1 MIAKAVAA
9 GADEVVLD
17 LEDAVPRSE
26 KAAARQVV
34 ASWLRSADE
43 GEDRPGRLLPGS
55 APGARRADDSTGGV
69 APRVAVRVNALRT
82 PWCHADIEACAS
94 ARSPV
99 LSLVLP
105 KVESAGDL
113 AFADRLLDGV
123 EAAAGRAEPVA
134 LQALIE
140 TPAGLANVRE
150 IAAASPRLKTLI
162 IGYADLAASLGR
174 GPGLAP
180 ESWLWAQDTV
190 LTAARTAGIAAVDG
204 PHLGVRADE
213 AFEASVRRAAQ
224 LGFDGKWVI
233 HPRQIGA
240 VISAFS
246 PSSGQAADARRI
258 LAAYQ
263 RVVGRGAGAVE
274 VEGQMVDEAVA
285 AAARRVLAS
294 SGDAGNPATLTAG
307 GGAGDD

>member
-17 LEDAVPRSE
+17 LEDAVPPSE

-258 LAAYQ
+258 LAA
-263 RVVGRGAGAVE
+263 
-274 VEGQMVDEAVA
+274 
-285 AAARRVLAS
+285 
-294 SGDAGNPATLTAG
+294 
-307 GGAGDD
+307 

>member
-1 MIAKAVAA
+1 MTPVRADQRRCCLSTPGADPRMIAKAVAA
-9 GADEVVLD
+9 GADEVVPD

-43 GEDRPGRLLPGS
+43 GEDRPG
-55 APGARRADDSTGGV
+55 
-69 APRVAVRVNALRT
+69 
-82 PWCHADIEACAS
+82 
-94 ARSPV
+94 
-99 LSLVLP
+99 
-105 KVESAGDL
+105 
-113 AFADRLLDGV
+113 RLLDGV

-174 GPGLAP
+174 GPGLAL

-213 AFEASVRRAAQ
+213 AFEASV
-224 LGFDGKWVI
+224 
-233 HPRQIGA
+233 
-240 VISAFS
+240 
-246 PSSGQAADARRI
+246 
-258 LAAYQ
+258 
-263 RVVGRGAGAVE
+263 
-274 VEGQMVDEAVA
+274 
-285 AAARRVLAS
+285 
-294 SGDAGNPATLTAG
+294 
-307 GGAGDD
+307 